1 MSFEL
6 ISIGTYGSCQ
16 PDPVGGFEASCSTC
30 APKLALSYEEEA
42 ILSRMRALKREVR
55 PIVER
60 LKSLDSQIFA
70 TDGYSERI
78 LKAERNEL
86 IRQVDDLRESW
97 RQWAARLEDANERK
111 WILLGH
117 REGPAG
123 FTGSA

>member
-1 MSFEL
+1 MSFAL
-6 ISIGTYGSCQ
+6 ISVGNYGSCQ
-16 PDPVGGFEASCSTC
+16 PNPVGGFEVSCSAC

-42 ILSRMRALKREVR
+42 ILSRMRALKTEVR
-55 PIVER
+55 PIIER
-60 LKSLDSQIFA
+60 LKSLDSQTFG
-70 TDGYSERI
+70 TGGYSEKI

-117 REGPAG
+117 REAPAN